1 MSKEKTLT
9 DANFQAEALQSKQ
22 PMLVDFWAEWCGPC
36 RMLGPVIEKIAAAN
50 ADRIT
55 VGKMNVDENPT
66 TPQKYGVQGI
76 PTVIFFKNG
85 EVAKQLVGY
94 QAQDK
99 IQKAIDELFRNR
111 RFITHFQRTLLRVS
125 LLL

>member
-9 DANFQAEALQSKQ
+9 DSNFQAEVLQSKQ
-22 PMLVDFWAEWCGPC
+22 PVLVDFWAEWCGPC
-36 RMLGPVIEKIAAAN
+36 RMLGPVIEKIAVAN
-50 ADRIT
+50 TGRLV
-55 VGKMNVDENPT
+55 VGKMNVDENPN

-76 PTVIFFKNG
+76 PTVIFFKDG

-99 IQKAIDELFRNR
+99 IQKAIDELFPK
-111 RFITHFQRTLLRVS
+111 
-125 LLL
+125 

>member
-9 DANFQAEALQSKQ
+9 DANFQTEVLQSQQ
-22 PMLVDFWAEWCGPC
+22 PVLVDFWAEWCGPC
-36 RMLGPVIEKIAAAN
+36 RILAPVIEKIAAAN
-50 ADRIT
+50 AGRVVI
-55 VGKMNVDENPT
+55 GKMNVDENPN

-99 IQKAIDELFRNR
+99 IQKAIDEVFPK
-111 RFITHFQRTLLRVS
+111 
-125 LLL
+125 

>member
-1 MSKEKTLT
+1 MSKEKVLT
-9 DANFQAEALQSKQ
+9 DANFQKEVLES
-22 PMLVDFWAEWCGPC
+22 PLPDLLDFWAEWCGPC

-50 ADRIT
+50 AGRIV
-55 VGKMNVDENPT
+55 VGKMNVDENPA

-76 PTVIFFKNG
+76 PTVIFFKGG

-99 IQKAIDELFRNR
+99 IQKAIDELFPK
-111 RFITHFQRTLLRVS
+111 
-125 LLL
+125 